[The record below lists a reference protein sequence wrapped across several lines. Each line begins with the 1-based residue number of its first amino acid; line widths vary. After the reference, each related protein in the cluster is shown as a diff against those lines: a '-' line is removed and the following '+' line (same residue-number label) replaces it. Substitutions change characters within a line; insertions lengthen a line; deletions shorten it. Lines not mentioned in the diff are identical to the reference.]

1 MNHSQSD
8 LLQLKNLGIATVNI
22 LRAVGI
28 HTQEDLARV
37 GAVDT
42 YNRIRAR
49 KINVSKVMLYALHG
63 ALHDIHWN
71 DLKPQLKQELV
82 ALADQ
87 SSAVESQV
95 LA

>member
-28 HTQEDLARV
+28 NSQEDLARI
-37 GAVDT
+37 GAVET
-42 YNRIRAR
+42 YNRIKAR

-63 ALHDIHWN
+63 ALHDVHWN
-71 DLKPQLKQELV
+71 DLKPELKQELV
-82 ALADQ
+82 ALAEQ
-87 SSAVESQV
+87 SSDLGVKV